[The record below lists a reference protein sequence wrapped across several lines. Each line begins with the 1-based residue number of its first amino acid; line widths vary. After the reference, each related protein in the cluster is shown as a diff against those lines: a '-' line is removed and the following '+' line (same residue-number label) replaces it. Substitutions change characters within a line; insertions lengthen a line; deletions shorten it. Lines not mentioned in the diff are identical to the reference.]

1 MLTSTHTEAAL
12 QLQCPQELRLEAYLC
27 ICLISPSDVPFMF
40 LEKALAFPLQEDI
53 PGSYYISP
61 ASSPELTISLS
72 NFCFFGGRV
81 MDL

>member
-1 MLTSTHTEAAL
+1 
-12 QLQCPQELRLEAYLC
+12 
-27 ICLISPSDVPFMF
+27 MF

-61 ASSPELTISLS
+61 ASSPELTICLS